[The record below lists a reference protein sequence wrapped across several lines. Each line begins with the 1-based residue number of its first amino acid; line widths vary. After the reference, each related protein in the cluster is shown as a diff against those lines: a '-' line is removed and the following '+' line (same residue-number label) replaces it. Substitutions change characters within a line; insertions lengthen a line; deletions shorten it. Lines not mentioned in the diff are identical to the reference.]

1 MAAFVINTYLG
12 GVPLIYN
19 GQEVGCPVKLPFFSR
34 LPINWTTNPDMFAAY
49 KRIMAIRAAHPA
61 LRSGTLEYYAN
72 ADIAAFK
79 RTAATDE
86 VLVIVNVRNGA
97 RNFSIPANLQN
108 SAWTDAVSGASVT
121 LGTSLG
127 LNAYE
132 YRILVK

>member
-1 MAAFVINTYLG
+1 MAAFVVNTYLG

-34 LPINWTTNPDMFAAY
+34 SPINWTTNPDMFAAY

-61 LRSGTLEYYAN
+61 LRSGTLEYFAN

-79 RTAATDE
+79 RTTATDE
-86 VLVIVNVRNGA
+86 VLVIVNVRNA
-97 RNFSIPANLQN
+97 AKTFSVPTGIQN
-108 SAWTDAVSGASVT
+108 TSWTDAVSGAAVNLSST
-121 LGTSLG
+121 LG

-132 YRILVK
+132 YRILIK